1 MGNQPCLKPE
11 SRNTFSS
18 LCSLYHLVS
27 RASESRAV
35 KETQQIK
42 DSLFFSPSNPCASR
56 QETHADAGDEF
67 DGRENATVEKE
78 KVRMTQEGML

>member
-42 DSLFFSPSNPCASR
+42 DSLFFLPEILV
-56 QETHADAGDEF
+56 QADRKHMQMRAMSLT
-67 DGRENATVEKE
+67 AEK
-78 KVRMTQEGML
+78 TPQ